1 MTDYHFKLNFETMK
15 HLEIT
20 LARLNVNVSINRL
33 LFRLKNEKMSD
44 EKRTNIENEVNDLDY
59 VVRLLDHL
67 EQKHEQMYLDNRRL
81 MEDAVKYKN
90 QVAELTAK
98 KLEI

>member
-1 MTDYHFKLNFETMK
+1 MK

-20 LARLNVNVSINRL
+20 LARLNVKVSINRL
-33 LFRLKNEKMSD
+33 LFRLKSEKMSD
-44 EKRTNIENEVNDLDY
+44 EKKTNIENEVNDLDY
-59 VVRLLDHL
+59 VIRLLDHL
-67 EQKHEQMYLDNRRL
+67 EQKHEQMFKDNRRL
-81 MEDAVKYKN
+81 MEDVVRYRN

>member
-1 MTDYHFKLNFETMK
+1 MK

-20 LARLNVNVSINRL
+20 LARLNVKVSINRL
-33 LFRLKNEKMSD
+33 LFRLKSEKMND

-67 EQKHEQMYLDNRRL
+67 EQKHEQMFKDNRRL
-81 MEDAVKYKN
+81 MEDVVRYQK
-90 QVAELTAK
+90 QIAELTAK
-98 KLEI
+98 KLEL

>member
-1 MTDYHFKLNFETMK
+1 MK

-20 LARLNVNVSINRL
+20 LARLNVKVSINRL

-44 EKRTNIENEVNDLDY
+44 EKKTNIESEVNDLDY
-59 VVRLLDHL
+59 VVRVLDLLEKRETKL
-67 EQKHEQMYLDNRRL
+67 YKDNFEL
-81 MEDAVKYKN
+81 MQDLIKARN
-90 QVAELTAK
+90 QIAELTAK

>member
-1 MTDYHFKLNFETMK
+1 MK

-20 LARLNVNVSINRL
+20 LARLNVKVSINRL

-67 EQKHEQMYLDNRRL
+67 EQKHEQMFKDNRRL
-81 MEDAVKYKN
+81 MQDVLESKR
-90 QVAELTAK
+90 QIAELTAK

>member
-1 MTDYHFKLNFETMK
+1 
-15 HLEIT
+15 
-20 LARLNVNVSINRL
+20 
-33 LFRLKNEKMSD
+33 MSD

-67 EQKHEQMYLDNRRL
+67 EQKHEQMFKDNRSL
-81 MEDAVKYKN
+81 MEDVVRYQK

-98 KLEI
+98 KLEL

>member
-1 MTDYHFKLNFETMK
+1 
-15 HLEIT
+15 
-20 LARLNVNVSINRL
+20 
-33 LFRLKNEKMSD
+33 MSD

-67 EQKHEQMYLDNRRL
+67 EQKHEQMFKDNRRL
-81 MEDAVKYKN
+81 MQDVLESKR
-90 QVAELTAK
+90 QIAELTAK

>member
-1 MTDYHFKLNFETMK
+1 MK

-20 LARLNVNVSINRL
+20 LARLNVKVSINRL

-44 EKRTNIENEVNDLDY
+44 EKKTNIENEVNDLDY
-59 VVRLLDHL
+59 VVRVLDHL
-67 EQKHEQMYLDNRRL
+67 EQKHEQMFKENRRL
-81 MEDAVKYKN
+81 MEDVLESKR
-90 QVAELTAK
+90 QIAELTAK

>member
-1 MTDYHFKLNFETMK
+1 MK

-20 LARLNVNVSINRL
+20 LARLNVKVSINRL

-44 EKRTNIENEVNDLDY
+44 EKKTNIENEVNDLDY

-67 EQKHEQMYLDNRRL
+67 EAKHEQMFKDNRRL
-81 MEDAVKYKN
+81 MEDVLESKR
-90 QVAELTAK
+90 QIAELTAK
-98 KLEI
+98 KLEL

>member
-1 MTDYHFKLNFETMK
+1 MK

-20 LARLNVNVSINRL
+20 LARLNVKVSINRL
-33 LFRLKNEKMSD
+33 LFRLKSEKMSD

-67 EQKHEQMYLDNRRL
+67 EQKHEQMFKDNRRL
-81 MEDAVKYKN
+81 MQDVLESKR
-90 QVAELTAK
+90 QIAELTAK

>member
-1 MTDYHFKLNFETMK
+1 MK

-20 LARLNVNVSINRL
+20 LARLNVKVSINRL

-44 EKRTNIENEVNDLDY
+44 EKRTNIENEINDLDY

-67 EQKHEQMYLDNRRL
+67 EVKHEQMFKDNRRL
-81 MEDAVKYKN
+81 MEDLVRYQK
-90 QVAELTAK
+90 QIAELTAK

>member
-1 MTDYHFKLNFETMK
+1 MK

-20 LARLNVNVSINRL
+20 LARLNVKVSINRL

-44 EKRTNIENEVNDLDY
+44 EKRTNIKNEVNDLDY

-67 EQKHEQMYLDNRRL
+67 EQKHEQMFKDNRRL
-81 MEDAVKYKN
+81 MQDVLESKR
-90 QVAELTAK
+90 QIAELTAK

>member
-1 MTDYHFKLNFETMK
+1 MK

-20 LARLNVNVSINRL
+20 LARLNVKVSINRL

-59 VVRLLDHL
+59 VVRVLDHL
-67 EQKHEQMYLDNRRL
+67 EQKHEQMFKDNRRL
-81 MEDAVKYKN
+81 MQDILESKR
-90 QVAELTAK
+90 QIAELTAK
-98 KLEI
+98 KLEL

>member
-1 MTDYHFKLNFETMK
+1 MK

-20 LARLNVNVSINRL
+20 LARLNVKVSINRL

-59 VVRLLDHL
+59 VVRVLDHL
-67 EQKHEQMYLDNRRL
+67 EAKHEQMFKDNRRL
-81 MEDAVKYKN
+81 MQDVLESKR
-90 QVAELTAK
+90 QIAELTAK
-98 KLEI
+98 KLEL

>member
-1 MTDYHFKLNFETMK
+1 MK

-20 LARLNVNVSINRL
+20 LARLNVKVSINRL

-67 EQKHEQMYLDNRRL
+67 EAKHEQMFKDNKRL
-81 MEDAVKYKN
+81 MEDLVRYQK
-90 QVAELTAK
+90 QIAELTAK

>member
-1 MTDYHFKLNFETMK
+1 MK

-67 EQKHEQMYLDNRRL
+67 EQKHEQMFKDNRRL
-81 MEDAVKYKN
+81 MQDVLESKR
-90 QVAELTAK
+90 QIAELTAK